1 MTDSA
6 HTGPVHPVLV
16 VNPRS
21 GGGKA
26 QRYDLVG
33 RCNDRGI
40 ETRRD
45 EGGRRPGVT
54 GRRRRVVGG

>member
-6 HTGPVHPVLV
+6 DTGPVHPVLF

-26 QRYDLVG
+26 QRYDLVA
-33 RCNDRGI
+33 RCRARGSS
-40 ETRRD
+40 RS
-45 EGGRRPGVT
+45 
-54 GRRRRVVGG
+54 

>member
-6 HTGPVHPVLV
+6 NTGPVHPVLI

-33 RCNDRGI
+33 GCRAAGSSRS
-40 ETRRD
+40 
-45 EGGRRPGVT
+45 
-54 GRRRRVVGG
+54 